1 MKNPRVQ
8 TGVNILITVAFSGM
22 LFSPLFLPSAAA
34 NFGFNLAACLT
45 LLAVGLI
52 MARGAYVLPRRW
64 VVVVLLLALLA
75 FIVLPVFV
83 APRGEALGYLFAAFG
98 LASLTIYWHEVGRDR
113 SKAAELATG
122 DTRR

>member
-1 MKNPRVQ
+1 MF
-8 TGVNILITVAFSGM
+8 NILLTVAFSGM
-22 LFSPLFLPSAAA
+22 LFTPLLSSSPS

-98 LASLTIYWHEVGRDR
+98 LASLILYWYVVGPDR
-113 SKAAELATG
+113 SKAAVLGSVTPE
-122 DTRR
+122 